1 MDVPRTAT
9 ITGAVNAARAGG
21 HRNGQVQSVDKAVR
35 LLRAFD
41 SEAPDLGVS
50 ELARSFGWQKST
62 ISRLLATLQAGGLL
76 EQDLRSGRYRLS
88 PLFMGM
94 GARALARVDLRSLAD
109 PYIKALATSTGETVN
124 LVVLS
129 EGECFNLAVVHS
141 NKTVKS
147 MGWVGRRTPLHCTSA
162 GKALLWELSREQVV
176 GLIGQTYLAHTRRT
190 LVTVATLWA
199 DLERMRLRGYALSD
213 EEFEDGLTSVSA
225 PVFNAQAQVEGA
237 LTVTGPTF
245 RMKTRVPA
253 LGAAVRLWSGTLSER
268 LGAPAGKETTHIS
281 TTAT

>member
-1 MDVPRTAT
+1 M
-9 ITGAVNAARAGG
+9 
-21 HRNGQVQSVDKAVR
+21 DKAVR

-62 ISRLLATLQAGGLL
+62 ISRLLATLQTGGLL
-76 EQDLRSGRYRLS
+76 EQDQRSGRYRLS

-94 GARALARVDLRSLAD
+94 GARALARVDLRTLAA
-109 PYIKALATSTGETVN
+109 PHIHALAASTEETVN

-141 NKTVKS
+141 HKTVKS

-162 GKALLWELSREQVV
+162 GKALLWQMTREQVV
-176 GLIGQTYLAHTRRT
+176 GLIGQRYPAHTRRT
-190 LVTVATLWA
+190 LVTLSTLWP
-199 DLERMRLRGYALSD
+199 DLERMRMRGYALSD

-225 PVFNAQAQVEGA
+225 PILNAQGQVEGA

-245 RMKTRVPA
+245 RMKARVPA
-253 LGAAVRLWSGTLSER
+253 LGAEVMRWSNTLSER
-268 LGAPAGKETTHIS
+268 LGAPPSHGAQQDPIS
-281 TTAT
+281 QRRRSGL